1 MFSTMWITY
10 RSGFPKME
18 PYGYTDDSGWG
29 CMLRSAQM
37 LMTQALQRHT
47 LGRYVRLASKGR
59 PTHGFSLRAA
69 AYRYPPIV
77 RVGHLVG
84 VERSRREI
92 PSRMVEVQVAVPI
105 LPGCLLGILLDSRA
119 PPSSLEDSIVA
130 RRD

>member
-10 RSGFPKME
+10 RSGFPRME

-59 PTHGFSLRAA
+59 PKHGLYLCAA
-69 AYRYPPIV
+69 AYGYPSVVTYRSSGRRGTFEKRYFPLGWRRCKLLCQSNQIV
-77 RVGHLVG
+77 FLV
-84 VERSRREI
+84 
-92 PSRMVEVQVAVPI
+92 
-105 LPGCLLGILLDSRA
+105 LLASCA
-119 PPSSLEDSIVA
+119 PPSGLPDTIVV
-130 RRD
+130 RRE